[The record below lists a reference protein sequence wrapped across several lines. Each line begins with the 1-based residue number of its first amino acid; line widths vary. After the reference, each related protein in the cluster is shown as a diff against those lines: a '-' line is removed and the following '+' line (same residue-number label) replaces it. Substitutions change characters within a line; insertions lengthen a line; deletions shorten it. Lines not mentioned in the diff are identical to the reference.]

1 MLVED
6 WDTFYSE
13 AEKLYVEHPAHVRN
27 PQPGL
32 GRNHSLIA
40 SPAFADTVRHEV
52 SAL

>member
-27 PQPGL
+27 PQPCL
-32 GRNHSLIA
+32 DRHHSLTALLA
-40 SPAFADTVRHEV
+40 SADTVRHEV